1 MNCALCIVEGR
12 VPNPATTIL
21 NGHSVCAEHIKDVV
35 AAPGAR
41 GVTISR
47 MRSDSPHLC
56 VCGHHQ
62 RIHDDHTC
70 AAGVGGGETCSCTSF
85 SPRVVS
91 ASNSLSA

>member
-21 NGHSVCAEHIKDVV
+21 NGHAVCADHIKDVI

-47 MRSDSPHLC
+47 MRSDSPYLC
-56 VCGHHQ
+56 QCGHHQ
-62 RIHDDHTC
+62 RIHDGDSC
-70 AAGVGGGETCSCTSF
+70 AAGVGGGLTCSCSMF
-85 SPRVVS
+85 NPRVVS
-91 ASNSLSA
+91 ASQELPV